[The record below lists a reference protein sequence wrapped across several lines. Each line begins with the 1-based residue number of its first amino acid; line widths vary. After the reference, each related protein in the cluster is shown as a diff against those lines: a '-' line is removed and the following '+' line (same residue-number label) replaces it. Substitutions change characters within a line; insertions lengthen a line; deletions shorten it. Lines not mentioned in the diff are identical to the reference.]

1 MAINKAA
8 CEKPGQTILCRLDRA
23 KPFTQW
29 EGSLMSR
36 TLSRRKLLQAGMGQ
50 AGLLGVGASC
60 VGAENLGEQQSYREP
75 GRTLPIADSCDVVVC
90 GGGPAGVA
98 AALAAAR
105 MGTKTRLFESHG
117 CLGGVWTAGLLCWI
131 LDTKNKPGL
140 LQEILTKL
148 QARHAGYVNQPGYS
162 FGYDAE
168 MMKLLLEEMCAAAR
182 VTVQLHTTVVAARTD
197 TEGRLALAITES
209 KSGRQAWAGKVFIDA
224 TGDGDLA
231 ARAGCH
237 FDMGRPAD
245 GSTQPMSMMAILT
258 GVEYKQVRPFVR
270 GREKDSN
277 APKKRLLAEM
287 QKAGFTPSY
296 GRPTLFRIHDNLFC
310 LATNHEYGY
319 APTDAAQLTAATLHA
334 RAEIHQAV
342 AALRSLG
349 GPWKTL
355 RLVATNE
362 QIGVREGRRIHGRY
376 TVSTEDLANGA
387 RHDDAVCRVYFSVD
401 VHSPKQAEGTAIA
414 RSKVRAQPYDIP
426 LRALIARDVNG
437 LLTAGR
443 CISGDF
449 LAHSSYRVTGN
460 AVATGQAAGV
470 VAALAARSNVAP
482 HQIPLAQV
490 KAALGRFTR
499 DLP

>member
-1 MAINKAA
+1 
-8 CEKPGQTILCRLDRA
+8 
-23 KPFTQW
+23 
-29 EGSLMSR
+29 
-36 TLSRRKLLQAGMGQ
+36 
-50 AGLLGVGASC
+50 V
-60 VGAENLGEQQSYREP
+60 
-75 GRTLPIADSCDVVVC
+75 PIADNSDVVVC

-105 MGTKTRLFESHG
+105 TGAKTRLIESHG

-131 LDTKNKPGL
+131 LDTKDKPGL
-140 LQEILTKL
+140 LQEILTGLK
-148 QARHAGYVNQPGYS
+148 ARGGGYVNQPGYS

-168 MMKLLLEEMCAAAR
+168 IMKVLLERMC
-182 VTVQLHTTVVAARTD
+182 VTAGVQIQLHTSVVAAATD
-197 TEGRLALAITES
+197 EGRRLTLAVTES
-209 KSGRQAWAGKVFIDA
+209 KSGRQAWAGKVFIDT

-231 ARAGCH
+231 ARAGCR

-245 GSTQPMSMMAILT
+245 GITQPMSMMAILT
-258 GVEYKQVRPFVR
+258 GVEYEPIKSFVR

-277 APKKRLLAEM
+277 APKRRLLAEM

-310 LATNHEYGY
+310 LAANHEYGY
-319 APTDAAQLTAATLHA
+319 LPTDAAQLTAATLHA
-334 RAEIHQAV
+334 RAEIHEAI

-349 GPWKTL
+349 GPWSGL

-376 TVSTEDLANGA
+376 TVSTEDLATGA
-387 RHDDAVCRVYFSVD
+387 RHDDAICRVYFSVD
-401 VHSPKQAEGTAIA
+401 VHSPKKAEGTGIA
-414 RSKVRAQPYDIP
+414 RSKVRARPYDIP

-449 LAHSSYRVTGN
+449 IAHSSYRVTGN

-470 VAALAARSNVAP
+470 VAALAAQDDCFP
-482 HQIPLAQV
+482 QQV
-490 KAALGRFTR
+490 PWGSIKTALNDFDAAAS
-499 DLP
+499 